1 MGWQSGLWS
10 GKLPYSKM
18 YVKDK
23 YPHKMLFL
31 DSLRPLCWHIVGAQ
45 LIWKGWMDGYQNPE
59 KSSTKE
65 IYVSNFEL

>member
-1 MGWQSGLWS
+1 
-10 GKLPYSKM
+10 M

-45 LIWKGWMDGYQNPE
+45 LMWKVWMDGYQNSE
-59 KSSTKE
+59 KSSIKE
-65 IYVSNFEL
+65 IYFSNFEL